1 MCHYGTTSVGVV
13 ITTNRRRVA
22 GRVVRTVPRYPSMRG
37 LMDMNP
43 RVPRRFRSFRGNVR
57 STAPFIGPRR
67 PGAGSSVSLVCFA
80 SNAANR
86 PGVMTRSFACP
97 LKRVMANDF

>member
-13 ITTNRRRVA
+13 ITTKRRIIA
-22 GRVVRTVPRYPSMRG
+22 GRVVSTVPSSPAMGR
-37 LMDMNP
+37 LIDMKP
-43 RVPRRFRSFRGNVR
+43 RVPRKFSSFRRNVR
-57 STAPFIGPRR
+57 RTTPFMGPRR

-80 SNAANR
+80 DKAAKR
-86 PGVMTRSFACP
+86 PGVITRSFACP